1 MSLGSLL
8 VRSNMAPE
16 VWFVLLLFVLVS
28 VPVFIGAVVLVNRST
43 DGRDDEL
50 DELKRRVDELESERD

>member
-1 MSLGSLL
+1 
-8 VRSNMAPE
+8 MAPE

-28 VPVFIGAVVLVNRST
+28 VPVLVGAVVLVNRST

-50 DELKRRVDELESERD
+50 DELKRRVDELESERE